1 MTPDELSDLTP
12 EQIKKYMHE
21 FADSAIAGEMVE
33 HMAGCRMCQK
43 LQEKLGELVEWHM
56 KQVNKLR

>member
-1 MTPDELSDLTP
+1 
-12 EQIKKYMHE
+12 MHE